1 MLEIKVLEIAKLRA
15 MTKVRANHCKR
26 GVKKQVSQD
35 MDGLSMRVPMTRKMT
50 RITMGRMTVNQML
63 RFSIRDKR

>member
-1 MLEIKVLEIAKLRA
+1 MLEIKVVEIAKLRT

-26 GVKKQVSQD
+26 GVKKQISQD
-35 MDGLSMRVPMTRKMT
+35 TDGLSMRIPMTR
-50 RITMGRMTVNQML
+50 IVMGRMTVNQML